1 MRKKLKVVQITTIS
15 TYEITDIGARIRLAC
30 TVANIKLCDVGSKL
44 GMSPSTFSQ
53 RLDKGKFTK
62 PELVEMATAIGCTYR
77 CYFKFD
83 DGKAFSTPTIGQ
95 QIKDALEHADMSI
108 GDLAVKMGL
117 TRQAASKRLSIG
129 KLSQEDL
136 EAIAR
141 YMNCDYVSEF
151 EFDDGTVI

>member
-1 MRKKLKVVQITTIS
+1 
-15 TYEITDIGARIRLAC
+15 
-30 TVANIKLCDVGSKL
+30 
-44 GMSPSTFSQ
+44 
-53 RLDKGKFTK
+53 
-62 PELVEMATAIGCTYR
+62 MATAIGCTYS
-77 CYFKFD
+77 CYFKFN
-83 DGKAFSTPTIGQ
+83 DGKAFSAPTIGQ

-151 EFDDGTVI
+151 EFEDGTVI

>member
-1 MRKKLKVVQITTIS
+1 MFNIEQGGWNKLVLPIKQ
-15 TYEITDIGARIRLAC
+15 RIKFACGVHNVKLAE
-30 TVANIKLCDVGSKL
+30 VANAM

-62 PELVEMATAIGCTYR
+62 PELVEMATVIGCTYR
-77 CYFKFD
+77 CYFKFN
-83 DGKAFSTPTIGQ
+83 DGKAFSAPTIGQ

-108 GDLAVKMGL
+108 GDLAGKMRL

-151 EFDDGTVI
+151 EFEDGTVI

>member
-1 MRKKLKVVQITTIS
+1 MALPIKHRVKFACGIQKIKLI
-15 TYEITDIGARIRLAC
+15 E
-30 TVANIKLCDVGSKL
+30 VANAM

-77 CYFKFD
+77 CYFKFN
-83 DGKAFSTPTIGQ
+83 DGKAFSATTIGQ

-151 EFDDGTVI
+151 EFEDGTVI

>member
-1 MRKKLKVVQITTIS
+1 MTKKRKLVQITT
-15 TYEITDIGARIRLAC
+15 YEVSDIGTRIRIAC
-30 TVANIKLCDVGSKL
+30 NVADVKLSYVANTM

-62 PELVEMATAIGCTYR
+62 PELVEVATAIGCTYR
-77 CYFKFD
+77 CYFKFN
-83 DGKAFSTPTIGQ
+83 DGNAFSAPTIGQ

-151 EFDDGTVI
+151 EFEDGTVI